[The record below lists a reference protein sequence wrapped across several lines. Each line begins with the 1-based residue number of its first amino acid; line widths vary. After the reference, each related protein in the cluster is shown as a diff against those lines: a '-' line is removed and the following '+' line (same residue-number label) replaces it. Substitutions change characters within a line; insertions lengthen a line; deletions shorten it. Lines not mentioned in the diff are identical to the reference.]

1 MKVGELSGTNM
12 VLVHPSELAR
22 VKDVFLAEGAGSYI
36 NLITPCVFV
45 PKANM
50 VKVEKSGAIILV
62 KLEEGL

>member
-1 MKVGELSGTNM
+1 M

-22 VKDVFLAEGAGSYI
+22 AKDVFLAEVAGSYI

-45 PKANM
+45 LKANM
-50 VKVEKSGAIILV
+50 IKVEKGGDIIPV